1 MALKPAEQKLAL
13 RKFTRQ
19 QWAIDPTVDKQG
31 VLALATGSIP
41 DALKGRTR
49 DSNLQLI
56 YGELTRAKL
65 GRPFKFTRK
74 RPSKVTPQ
82 LRARIEA
89 LYNANPFG
97 VSYRGIANQMQS
109 EGTQI
114 GKDVVGKVVRDLRRL
129 DSEAMV
135 PSPSP
140 PGPLRDGYNWTPSP
154 QLGPRELRAI
164 EQWFAIPPQLPSP
177 PAPFELEHLSY
188 PIRLPVRE
196 VVVQTDVETIW
207 VPGGKSP
214 DYRPEKCMPPKR
226 SPGGPSEYH
235 ESDFEEVSNPL
246 EPLRL
251 ESDAPQ
257 RLAVRQAEAKKTE
270 KAAAAARRAE
280 VAAEAAAKKAER
292 GVPAI
297 SPPPNC
303 CPK

>member
-1 MALKPAEQKLAL
+1 M
-13 RKFTRQ
+13 
-19 QWAIDPTVDKQG
+19 
-31 VLALATGSIP
+31 LALATGSIP

-74 RPSKVTPQ
+74 RASKVTPQ

-114 GKDVVGKVVRDLRRL
+114 GKDVVGNVVRDLRRL

-164 EQWFAIPPQLPSP
+164 EQWFAIPPELPSP
-177 PAPFELEHLSY
+177 PAPFELESISY
-188 PIRLPVRE
+188 PIRMPERE
-196 VVVQTDVETIW
+196 VVVQTDVETVW
-207 VPGGKSP
+207 VPQPGYKSP
-214 DYRPEKCMPPKR
+214 EYRPEDLIPPKL
-226 SPGGPSEYH
+226 SPGGPSGYH
-235 ESDFEEVSNPL
+235 ESDFEENSNPL
-246 EPLRL
+246 EPMKLKA
-251 ESDAPQ
+251 EAPQ
-257 RLAVRQAEAKKTE
+257 RFAARQAKAQEAE
-270 KAAAAARRAE
+270 KAAAAARKAE
-280 VAAEAAAKKAER
+280 IAAQAAAKKAKVAALLAKEPVQKPKRKASRQKPKRDSR
-292 GVPAI
+292 GRFV
-297 SPPPNC
+297 
-303 CPK
+303 KR